1 MKGWLHFLLGA
12 LVAVHTLRIVVGSC
26 PHGDV
31 HVGLSNAPLAAD
43 TAVAG
48 TLYVCNSGTW
58 RYVCGYYYWS
68 YNYTLTLRLNKSRL
82 QFAMTSLVKVPV
94 EALATVL
101 PIINTPS
108 S

>member
-31 HVGLSNAPLAAD
+31 HVGLSTAPLAAD

-68 YNYTLTLRLNKSRL
+68 HSYMRLNKSRL
-82 QFAMTSLVKVPV
+82 QFAMTSSVKVPV

-101 PIINTPS
+101 AIIATPS
-108 S
+108 G